1 LALGNCPVILYA
13 LRVRLGILG
22 PARGDHHALA
32 RAAQE
37 LLDRFAVE
45 RVIYLGADDA
55 LDQVVANWARDII
68 GADPNQATLFSRAA
82 AACAHASADDV
93 HAFVGAERA
102 RSKLRVFSSLPSHD
116 ARTIEL
122 LDGRVVLLVFDK
134 ATLDE
139 EDIIGASLL
148 VYGRAEEP
156 LIRRVGV
163 KTFVCPGPIGCETGG
178 RAVLDDEPGGV
189 QIEILDAVGK
199 VTLRDHVGAP
209 GGGARMKVQG
219 G

>member
-1 LALGNCPVILYA
+1 M
-13 LRVRLGILG
+13 RLGILG
-22 PARGDHHALA
+22 PARGDLHALA
-32 RAAQE
+32 KAAQE

-45 RVIYLGADDA
+45 RVVYVGADDA
-55 LDQVVANWARDII
+55 LDQVVANWARDIV
-68 GADPNQATLFSRAA
+68 GDDPAQATLFSRAA

-93 HAFVGAERA
+93 HGFVEAERA
-102 RSKLRVFSSLPSHD
+102 RLKLRVFSSLPSED

-148 VYGRAEEP
+148 VYGRADAP

-163 KTFVCPGPIGCETGG
+163 RTFVCPGPIGTAEGG
-178 RAVLDDEPGGV
+178 RAVLDDEQGGV
-189 QIEILDAVGK
+189 QIEIIDAAGK
-199 VTLRDHVGAP
+199 VTQRDHVGA
-209 GGGARMKVQG
+209 GAGRMKVQG

>member
-37 LLDRFAVE
+37 LLDRFAAD
-45 RVIYLGADDA
+45 RVLYVGADDA
-55 LDQVVANWARDII
+55 LDLVVANWARDIV
-68 GADPNQATLFSRAA
+68 GDDPAQATLFTRAA
-82 AACAHASADDV
+82 SACAHASAEDV
-93 HAFVGAERA
+93 HAFVEAERA
-102 RSKLRVFSSLPSHD
+102 RGELRVFSSLPSED

-139 EDIIGASLL
+139 EDIIGASVL
-148 VYGRAEEP
+148 VYGHAEEP
-156 LIRRVGV
+156 LIRRGGV
-163 KTFVCPGPIGCETGG
+163 RTFVCPGPIGGETGG
-178 RAVLDDEPGGV
+178 RALLDDEQGGV
-189 QIEILDAVGK
+189 EISILDATGK
-199 VTLRDHVGAP
+199 VTHHEHVGAS
-209 GGGARMKVQG
+209 GGPTRMKVQG
-219 G
+219 A